1 HVNNFKDLN
10 KKFKNNSI
18 PDDNDEYFLYQT
30 IIGSLSVDRK
40 IDKNYIERLKNYMIK
55 VAREGKINSEWAQ
68 PNEAYEKNLKHFIDN
83 IFTNEAFNSSLNEFL
98 NYSAFYGSLNSISQL
113 VLKFT
118 VPGISDI
125 YQGSELW
132 NFSFVD
138 PDNRLNI
145 DYKFR
150 SELMDKMNE
159 FSLGNLLSLFKVN
172 CNSPEVKLYYTA
184 KLLRLRL
191 QHGELF
197 QEGRFEPLEIM
208 GSKKENVYSFRRT
221 YEDQEAIVTCGRLF
235 TSIYPGLNLAD
246 GRWEDLSVK
255 VINSGNYQDI
265 FTGREITINNEVP
278 VKELF
283 SPFPVSV
290 IIKK

>member
-1 HVNNFKDLN
+1 
-10 KKFKNNSI
+10 
-18 PDDNDEYFLYQT
+18 
-30 IIGSLSVDRK
+30 
-40 IDKNYIERLKNYMIK
+40 
-55 VAREGKINSEWAQ
+55 
-68 PNEAYEKNLKHFIDN
+68 
-83 IFTNEAFNSSLNEFL
+83 
-98 NYSAFYGSLNSISQL
+98 
-113 VLKFT
+113 
-118 VPGISDI
+118 
-125 YQGSELW
+125 
-132 NFSFVD
+132 
-138 PDNRLNI
+138 
-145 DYKFR
+145 
-150 SELMDKMNE
+150 
-159 FSLGNLLSLFKVN
+159 
-172 CNSPEVKLYYTA
+172 
-184 KLLRLRL
+184 
-191 QHGELF
+191 
-197 QEGRFEPLEIM
+197 M